1 MRRARLGGLGVGM
14 AIAVL
19 APACAQPDHPEIAT
33 SSGGDDAPCVVEGS
47 ASTGDDAIAGTWEWR
62 MAPGAAAEI
71 DVDLG
76 ADGFMAAS
84 FESPG
89 APLQWDIH
97 SHAGDEVI
105 VHDSGED
112 VSGFAD
118 LVAPAPG
125 IYSFY
130 WRNPGPSDATLCVEL
145 QLSGEAALHPR

>member
-1 MRRARLGGLGVGM
+1 MGM
-14 AIAVL
+14 AITVL
-19 APACAQPDHPEIAT
+19 APAACAQPDHPEIET
-33 SSGGDDAPCVVEGS
+33 SSGGGEAPCVVEAS
-47 ASTGDDAIAGTWEWR
+47 ASTGADAIAGTWEWR
-62 MAPGAAAEI
+62 MAPGVATELDI
-71 DVDLG
+71 DLG
-76 ADGFMAAS
+76 ADGWMGAT

-145 QLSGEAALHPR
+145 QLSGEATLHPR